1 MDSPSRICPQCS
13 VPLTQNETYC
23 SYCGARYTEQTA
35 IGPTQQASS
44 ASQKS
49 SSPDLL
55 SPSQPPSLPDS
66 EYGQPSSPIPIM
78 PFDAPE
84 AYGQQSPIQPPAGR
98 FIRTPLSRIGPNSA
112 LIIGVSALLLLVIG
126 GGLFFLVK
134 SRGSNTSIISNGT
147 PTHTK
152 NDITATPTPVPLF
165 SDNFA
170 DNSRGWGLASGS
182 GYSST
187 IRNNMMTLADANHK
201 ILNMPISAGNKVPAS
216 FGDFEV
222 TTALTLSKADQN
234 DSAGLYIRGNS
245 NLVQGY
251 FIDIFGD
258 NSFDI
263 VKIFADSSKDSFL
276 VSPTNSSS
284 INPIGRQNTLTVVT
298 KGSKIVVL
306 INGKVVSSI
315 SDNNDY
321 TSGTIE
327 LFVENGQSSNGAQ
340 ASFSHVTVYPAP
352 EQLPFN

>member
-1 MDSPSRICPQCS
+1 MDSLSHICPQCS
-13 VPLTQNETYC
+13 VPLAQNETYC

-44 ASQKS
+44 ASPASVEQS
-49 SSPDLL
+49 YSP
-55 SPSQPPSLPDS
+55 PTLPDS
-66 EYGQPSSPIPIM
+66 EHDQPSSPIPIM

-84 AYGQQSPIQPPAGR
+84 TDGQQSPIQPGRGR
-98 FIRTPLSRIGPNSA
+98 FIRPPLSRIGPKFA

-134 SRGSNTSIISNGT
+134 SRGSNTGIISNGT
-147 PTHTK
+147 PTFTK
-152 NDITATPTPVPLF
+152 NAITATPTPVPLF
-165 SDNFA
+165 SDDFA

-201 ILNMPISAGNKVPAS
+201 ILNMPIPAGNNVPAT

-263 VKIFADSSKDSFL
+263 VKIFADSAKDAFM

-284 INPIGRQNTLTVVT
+284 INPIGQQNILTVVT

-315 SDNNDY
+315 SDPNDY
-321 TSGTIE
+321 ASGTIE

-340 ASFSHVTVYPAP
+340 VSFSHVTVYPAP
-352 EQLPFN
+352 EQLPSN